1 MKNKIQT
8 LLFGIFGLLLTA
20 ACSDDEGLTQVDAAA
35 PVNISADFSIKQ
47 DNSGEVTIYPSAE
60 GANSFNVDFGDGSGS
75 SEEFT
80 AGHSV
85 SHTYTEGTYQ
95 VMVTAKNAA
104 GRTAEAAQELVV
116 SFKAPENLEVGI
128 TKDAGNPLLVYI
140 TAMADYAASYEVFF
154 GEDPSAAPT
163 VMMPG
168 ETISYEYSN
177 TGLYTIEVVALSG
190 GQASTSYSEEIEIVD
205 PFVLPVTFESS
216 TVDYTFYNFGGGEAA
231 GVPLVENPA
240 SNSINES
247 ATVASYTKPAGSETW
262 AGTSATLNENIDFSS
277 KKYLAIDVYSPAAD
291 VPVLFKVEKA
301 GDNTVF
307 VESTTT
313 TTAANEWETL
323 YFDMSAVDDTQTYSV
338 LTLFFNFNIPG
349 TGETYYFDNIRLE
362 SPTVIELPVT
372 FEKGIENY
380 AFTEFGGSP
389 TTVVANPHLEE
400 GNMSA
405 TVAQLFKSNGSETWA
420 GAFIDLDRKVDFTL
434 GESIS
439 MKVWSS
445 RPNIPIILKFENPAD
460 GNIATEATTT
470 TTKTEAWETVTFNYT
485 GVDVTQTYQRMV
497 VFMDYGTSGT
507 DTNYYFDDVKIGDGD
522 VETVSLFSEDYTDVP
537 VDTWRTEWSAADYE
551 ETTFDGST
559 VKKYSN
565 LNYVGIET
573 TQPTVEASEMT
584 YFHTEVYSDD
594 FTAFRVKL
602 VDFGAN
608 GVYDGGGDDV
618 EHEIEFTAPEQ
629 GTWVNLDIPLSDF
642 TNLITRAHIAQLIYS
657 ANPAGSNTV
666 YIKNV
671 YFHN

>member
-1 MKNKIQT
+1 MKNKIHT
-8 LLFGIFGLLLTA
+8 LLFGIFALILS
-20 ACSDDEGLTQVDAAA
+20 ACSEDEGLTQVEASA

-60 GANSFNVDFGDGSGS
+60 GANSFAIDFGDGSGS

-80 AGHSV
+80 AGNSI
-85 SHTYTEGTYQ
+85 SHTYAEGNYQ
-95 VMVTAKNAA
+95 VMVTAMNSA
-104 GRTAEAAQELVV
+104 GESAQAAQELVV
-116 SFKAPENLEVGI
+116 SFKAPENLAVVI
-128 TKDAGNPLLVYI
+128 SKDASNPFLVSVS
-140 TAMADYAASYEVFF
+140 AEAEYAASFEVNF
-154 GEDPSAAPT
+154 GEDASASPV

-168 ETISYEYSN
+168 ETVSYEYSS
-177 TGLYTIEVVALSG
+177 TGNYTIEVVALSG
-190 GQASTSYSEEIEIVD
+190 GSATTSYSEEIEIVD
-205 PFVLPVTFESS
+205 PLVLPVNFESS
-216 TVDYTFYNFGGGEAA
+216 TVDYTFYNFGGGEAV
-231 GVPLVENPA
+231 GVPLVDNPA
-240 SNSINES
+240 PDVVNGS

-262 AGTSATLNENIDFSS
+262 AGTSATLNENIDFST
-277 KKYLAIDVYSPAAD
+277 KNYIAMDVYSPAVG
-291 VPVLFKVEKA
+291 VPVLFKIEKA

-307 VESTTT
+307 VESTMLTT
-313 TTAANEWETL
+313 VANEWETL
-323 YFDMSAVDDTQTYSV
+323 YFDMSAVDDAQTYSV
-338 LTLFFNFNIPG
+338 MALFFNFNIPG
-349 TGETYYFDNIRLE
+349 TGETYYFDNIRVE

-380 AFTEFGGSP
+380 VFTEFGGSP
-389 TTVVANPHLEE
+389 TTVIPNPHIEA
-400 GNMSA
+400 GNTSA
-405 TVAQLFKSNGSETWA
+405 TVAQLFKAGGSETWA

-434 GESIS
+434 GESLS
-439 MKVWSS
+439 MKVWSA

-470 TTKTEAWETVTFNYT
+470 TTMTNAWETVTFNYA
-485 GVDVTQTYQRMV
+485 GVDVNQIYQRMV

-507 DTNYYFDDVKIGDGD
+507 DTNYYFDDIKFGDGSAE
-522 VETVSLFSEDYTDVP
+522 VISLFSEDYTNVP
-537 VDTWRTEWSAADYE
+537 VDTWRTDWSAADYE
-551 ETTFDGST
+551 ETTFDGSA

-573 TQPTVEASEMT
+573 TQPTVDASEMT

-618 EHEIEFTAPEQ
+618 EHEVEFSAPAQ
-629 GTWVNLDIPLSDF
+629 GEWISLDIPLSEF
-642 TNLITRAHIAQLIYS
+642 TNLSTRAHIAQLIYS
-657 ANPAGSNTV
+657 ANPSGATTV